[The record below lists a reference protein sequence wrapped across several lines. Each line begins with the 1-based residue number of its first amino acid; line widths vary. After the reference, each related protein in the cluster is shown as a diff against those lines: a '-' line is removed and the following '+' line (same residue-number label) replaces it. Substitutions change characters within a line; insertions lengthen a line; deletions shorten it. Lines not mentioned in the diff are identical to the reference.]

1 MPEKM
6 KIAMLGLKKIPPEF
20 IIGAIL
26 ATMVL
31 LLGIYNTFYAQNITG
46 SATYIQIQNNTI
58 TEINNTAVIN
68 ETAGIPR
75 CIIYGLSTCP
85 HCNSLKKLF
94 EENNIAYEFR
104 DVYSSNDYKNDFI
117 IIMMKTGL
125 GPFVPTTIVLNRNN
139 SVVAIVQGEIR
150 DVKFWKNL
158 LNHTS
163 NGTATVYVVS
173 ATKVENKWVIDANA
187 TRIIQKAV
195 LSSSN
200 TGSSSNGGISN
211 SIASANEEEL
221 FGLMTSMF
229 VLALVDSVNP
239 CAISTAMIISANAI
253 ALGFS
258 GKKKYLPLTMF
269 VLGVYTGY
277 FIVGYFASIL
287 AYHNIF
293 LSIVVAFAIM
303 LIARDIHRFRAGKIT
318 EEITCNERECLP
330 GFLSRVPKWLFPI
343 ALIGFGAI
351 VSWSFMLCSA
361 APYILFVTLLS
372 RTVTSEVVKIILIG
386 VYCSI
391 IVVPIILAGVASQF
405 ISKTILNIKKITAFR
420 IIILIIISLIA
431 LSYLF

>member
-1 MPEKM
+1 
-6 KIAMLGLKKIPPEF
+6 MLNLRKIPPEF
-20 IIGAIL
+20 IIGAVL
-26 ATMVL
+26 ATLVL
-31 LLGIYNTFYAQNITG
+31 LLGIYNTLQAQNITG
-46 SATYIQIQNNTI
+46 SATYIQIQNT
-58 TEINNTAVIN
+58 TTSAINNTTIIN
-68 ETAGIPR
+68 ETTNIPR

-85 HCNSLKKLF
+85 HCNALKRF
-94 EENNIAYEFR
+94 FDENNITCEFR
-104 DVYSSNDYKNDFI
+104 DVYSSNDYKNDFMI
-117 IIMMKTGL
+117 IIMKARL
-125 GPFVPTTIVLNRNN
+125 GPYVPTTIVLDTNN
-139 SVVAIVQGEIR
+139 SVVAIVQGEISNI
-150 DVKFWKNL
+150 KFWRNL
-158 LNHTS
+158 LNRTS

-173 ATKVENKWVIDANA
+173 ATKVESKWIIDTNA
-187 TRIIQKAV
+187 TKIIQEAV

-200 TGSSSNGGISN
+200 AGSSSNGGASN
-211 SIASANEEEL
+211 NIAPANEEEL

-258 GKKKYLPLTMF
+258 GKKKYLPLVMF
-269 VLGVYTGY
+269 VLGVYIGY

-293 LSIVVAFAIM
+293 LSIVIAFAIM
-303 LIARDIHRFRAGKIT
+303 LIARDIHRFRVGKIT
-318 EEITCNERECLP
+318 EEITCDERECLP
-330 GFLSRVPKWLFPI
+330 GFLSKVPKWLFPT
-343 ALIGFGAI
+343 ALLGFGAI
-351 VSWSFMLCSA
+351 ISWSFMLCSA

-372 RTVTSEVVKIILIG
+372 RTVTSEAVKIILIG

-391 IVVPIILAGVASQF
+391 IVIPIILAGVASQF